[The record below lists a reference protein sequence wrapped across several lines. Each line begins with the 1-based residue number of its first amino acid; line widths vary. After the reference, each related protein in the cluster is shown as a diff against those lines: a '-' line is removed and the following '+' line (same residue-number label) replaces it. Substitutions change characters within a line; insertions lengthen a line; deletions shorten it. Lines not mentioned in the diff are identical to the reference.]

1 MQGTVE
7 ELPSELIYLILT
19 MARPLDKVRAFMS
32 HHVER
37 THGTTANPYPELPLE
52 DLFDKWRK
60 WPPREVMPEVQFRGL
75 IQLAGYEIHVMDE
88 PAIVVGVKW
97 RSKPLTMPKVERAKS
112 TRKAEGI
119 PLDDDLLG
127 RVKRAARAND
137 TFRGIAR
144 ALDMGSS
151 TFTHLRRR
159 HPEISQ
165 AVQDAWGAERF
176 NEIIATAE
184 RRSQTMAGK
193 G

>member
-7 ELPSELIYLILT
+7 ELPSELVYLILT

-52 DLFDKWRK
+52 ELFFKWK
-60 WPPREVMPEVQFRGL
+60 EWPPREVMPEAQFRGL
-75 IQLAGYEIHVMDE
+75 IQLVGYEIHVLDE

-97 RSKPLTMPKVERAKS
+97 RANPLLMPKVVGAQS
-112 TRKAEGI
+112 TRKANGI
-119 PLDDDLLG
+119 PLNADLLG
-127 RVKRAARAND
+127 RIRRAARANN

-144 ALDMGSS
+144 AIDMGSS
-151 TFTHLRRR
+151 TFTHLRRKY
-159 HPEISQ
+159 PEINDV
-165 AVQDAWGAERF
+165 VQEAWGAERF
-176 NEIIATAE
+176 NEVLAIAE
-184 RRSQTMAGK
+184 RRAQTMAGK